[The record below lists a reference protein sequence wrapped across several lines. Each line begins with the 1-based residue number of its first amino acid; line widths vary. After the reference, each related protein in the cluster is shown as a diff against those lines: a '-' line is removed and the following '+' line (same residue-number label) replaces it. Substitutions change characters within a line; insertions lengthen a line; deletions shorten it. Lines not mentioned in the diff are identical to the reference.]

1 MTHLDRDRQDGRIA
15 LGIDTGG
22 TYTDA
27 VLVDQGSDAVLASA
41 KALTTHHDLSIG
53 IEQAVST
60 VLRHGAAL
68 EGGRAVAPADVD
80 MVGLSTTLATNAI
93 VEGQGSPVCLV
104 LIGYD
109 AALIEQHGFQ
119 HDLVTDDVVYVQGG
133 HDGDGNQV
141 APLDET
147 AVREA
152 ILARRDR
159 VAAFAVSGYFGVR
172 NPAHELRVRAL
183 IQELGASWSP
193 QGGVPFPVTC
203 GHELTTRL
211 NAVRR
216 ATTAALNAR
225 LIPLLRDLIA
235 TVRHALDGQGIV
247 APLMIVKGDGSLV
260 RDKWAMARPIETILS
275 GPAASVVGTWH
286 LSGQRNVWV
295 VDVGGTT
302 TDIAV
307 LRDGQPQINPEGARV
322 GEWQTMVE
330 AADVHTAGLGGDSH
344 VRLNG
349 NVMPGSGG
357 LTVGPNRVVPLS
369 LLASQYDDVVP
380 ELRRQLEARERMRL
394 TGQFVLIQRRPDAE
408 LPAVEREIL
417 SALENGPRSLI
428 WMVENTSY
436 GGLVVRQIERMGARQ
451 LVRRAAFTPTDAL
464 HVMGRFEQW
473 NVEAARL
480 GAELLGI
487 QSQLTPED
495 LCTRVIAEVS
505 NRVTTEL
512 VSKVLSDEAGS
523 PDWQGEPSACA
534 LLARA
539 MGSVP
544 GSDLGCRLSLRQPVV
559 AVGAPVTAYLPRA
572 AEQLGTDLI
581 IPPYAEVANALG
593 AVAGSVV
600 QRMRALIHLSEDDT
614 CFRLHLP
621 DGVHDFAGL
630 EQAVSYARE
639 ALSLRVE
646 AMARE
651 AGADQIEVRVERIDR
666 TAPLQPDWGQEIY
679 VDTELMFTAVGR
691 PALAR

>member
-473 NVEAARL
+473 DVEAARL
-480 GAELLGI
+480 GAELMGV
-487 QSQLTPED
+487 QSQLAPED
-495 LCTRVIAEVS
+495 LCARVIDEVS

-593 AVAGSVV
+593 AVAGSVI